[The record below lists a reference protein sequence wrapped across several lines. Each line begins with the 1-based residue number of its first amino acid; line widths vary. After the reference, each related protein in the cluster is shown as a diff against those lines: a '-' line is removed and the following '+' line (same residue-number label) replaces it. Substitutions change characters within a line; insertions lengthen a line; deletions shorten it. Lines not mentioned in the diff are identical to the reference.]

1 MAIDKKVFLFDLKC
15 RPWPVYIYI
24 HSNRK
29 EITNIYIFCHFKR
42 FQVQMLSYNS
52 FCIRHYHFLLTL
64 WGLSH
69 NTPSELIACA
79 SQSFGGLTRITSIS
93 PSSEI
98 HVEITSNFTDYSNEV
113 KSYIIA
119 RYGDKTCSTSPQY

>member
-15 RPWPVYIYI
+15 RPWPVYIHI

-29 EITNIYIFCHFKR
+29 EITNIYIFCHFKGSR
-42 FQVQMLSYNS
+42 FR
-52 FCIRHYHFLLTL
+52 CPPLLF
-64 WGLSH
+64 
-69 NTPSELIACA
+69 PSDSVGLIAQHAFRVDSMCEPVIWW
-79 SQSFGGLTRITSIS
+79 TDKDNINIS